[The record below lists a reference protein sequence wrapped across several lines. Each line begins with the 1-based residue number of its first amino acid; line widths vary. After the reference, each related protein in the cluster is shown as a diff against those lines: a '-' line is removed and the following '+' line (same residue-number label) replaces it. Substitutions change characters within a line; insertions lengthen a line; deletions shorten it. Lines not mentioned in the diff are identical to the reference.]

1 MRLLYWQ
8 WRAEMWKMLARKRT
22 YLGFGAF
29 VLLELILY
37 LTITQS
43 QGGVGLFKNIIQHG
57 GESFQSYFSAMTVA
71 VFVISLSMFFLG
83 SIYLTLVGGD
93 VVAKESE
100 DGNLRLILARP
111 ISRLR
116 LLALKFVC
124 CIFYSIL
131 LVQFVCWTTL
141 LLGTM
146 IRGWGGGLCVMTP
159 EMHLPAFFDPDVGLQ
174 RFALASVLL
183 SFTMTTATSVAFF
196 LSCLRIKP
204 AAATISALTYLL
216 GDFIVKQGNFVTE
229 NKHLLLTTH
238 MSSWHLVYSDTIP
251 WVTIIRHFAVLA
263 GVSLTLFVL
272 GALVFESR
280 DVKS

>member
-22 YLGFGAF
+22 YMGFSAF
-29 VLLELILY
+29 VILEFVLY
-37 LTITQS
+37 LLLTRLN
-43 QGGVGLFKNIIQHG
+43 GGINLFKSIIQRG

-71 VFVISLSMFFLG
+71 VFIISLSIFFLG

-111 ISRLR
+111 ISRVR

-124 CIFYSIL
+124 CIVYSIL
-131 LVQFVCWTTL
+131 LVQFICWTTL
-141 LLGTM
+141 LLGVM
-146 IRGWGGGLCVMTP
+146 IRGWGGGLCVLLP
-159 EMHLPAFFDPDVGLQ
+159 ELHMPSFFDPDEGLK
-174 RFALASVLL
+174 RFALASVML
-183 SFTMTTATSVAFF
+183 SFTMSTATSVAFF
-196 LSCLRIKP
+196 LSCFRIKP
-204 AAATISALTYLL
+204 AAATIAGLSYLL
-216 GDFIVKQGNFVTE
+216 GDFIVKQGNFVQE
-229 NKHLLLTTH
+229 HKYFLLTHH
-238 MSSWHLVYSDTIP
+238 MAAWSLVYMDTIP

-263 GVSLTLFVL
+263 GISLTLFVL
-272 GALVFESR
+272 GAVVFESR